1 MSESGAFIDVKELI
15 ASRPVAEHN
24 ALAEA
29 YFARLEDWT
38 YHLGKPLSALEE
50 TPQLLV
56 NFAVVL
62 QGLELCPG
70 LTVLEFGAGTCWASR
85 WLTQLGCRVI
95 AVDVAP
101 TALKMGAELYAAHP
115 PFGSQ
120 PPPQFVVF
128 DGHRLPLPD
137 GGVDRIICLDAFHH
151 VPNPAEALAEMARV
165 LASGGI
171 AGFAEPGPEHSRSE
185 TSQYEM
191 REYGVIENDVDLPA
205 LWAAARQA
213 GFTDLKVAAF
223 NQRAKYLSLNDFND
237 LLAGGAA
244 AGEYLAETRRF
255 LSGKR
260 NFFFYKGATA
270 TRDSRFRAGLRAE
283 IKPLDNFAR
292 ARAGETLALRVAVK
306 NTGEAVWLPAESGL
320 GAVYLGFH
328 VKDEKGDT
336 LKQSYHWQA
345 LTPDASRA
353 TQPGES
359 LVVEAYLPALPP
371 GRYRLEMDLVS
382 NDVCWFAL
390 NGSPTAEME
399 AEWR

>member
-1 MSESGAFIDVKELI
+1 MSGNGEMIDVRELI
-15 ASRPVAEHN
+15 ASRTVAEHN

-62 QGLELCPG
+62 QGLDLCPG

-115 PFGSQ
+115 PFGSL

-128 DGHRLPLPD
+128 DGRQLPLPD
-137 GGVDRIICLDAFHH
+137 SSVDRIICLDAFHH
-151 VPNPAEALAEMARV
+151 VPNPPEVLAEMARV
-165 LASGGI
+165 LAVGGI

-191 REYGVIENDVDLPA
+191 RQYGVIENDVDLPA

-213 GFTDLKVAAF
+213 GFTDLKIAAF
-223 NQRAKYLSLNDFND
+223 NQCASYLSLNDFND

-244 AGEYLAETRRF
+244 ARDYLDETRRF
-255 LSGKR
+255 LQGKR
-260 NFFFYKGATA
+260 NFFFYKGAA
-270 TRDSRFRAGLRAE
+270 APRDSRFRAGLRAE
-283 IKPLDNFAR
+283 IRPLDRIAR
-292 ARAGETLALRVAVK
+292 ARAGEILALRAIVK
-306 NTGEAVWLPAESGL
+306 NIGEAVWLPAGAGL

-328 VKDEKGDT
+328 VKDQMGET
-336 LKQSYHWQA
+336 LHQSYHWQA
-345 LTPDASRA
+345 LSPDAGRA
-353 TQPGES
+353 WQPGES
-359 LVVEAYLPALPP
+359 VTVEAHLPALPP
-371 GRYRLEMDLVS
+371 GRYRLELDLVS

-390 NGSPTAEME
+390 NGSPTAELE